1 MKIQEIICIDD
12 DAITLMLSRKVL
24 QKTNEELHVVT
35 FQNGEVA
42 LNYLQTIQQE
52 NKQLDHRLVL
62 LDLNMPVMGGW
73 EFLNYFLENGL
84 HVEFPNTQMI
94 ILSSTIDPQDVLRAK
109 QYPMVARF
117 LSKPI
122 SRPIMQSL
130 LEELE
135 AAASPRVLKP

>member
-24 QKTNEELHVVT
+24 QKTNEDLHVVT

-42 LNYLQTIQQE
+42 LNYLQTMQQE
-52 NKQLDHRLVL
+52 DKQLNHRLVL

-84 HVEFPNTQMI
+84 HVAFPNTQMI

-122 SRPIMQSL
+122 SRPIMLSL

-135 AAASPRVLKP
+135 AASPRVLKP